1 MEAHKLTGEYDLRQ
15 LTMMRGLIKG
25 YEADKISVK
34 KLINDLE
41 ALLNVIENVEED
53 WKQRFLKEWGVL
65 EDLYADQL
73 YEKLDEVPESDK
85 LEIKLALENIKKLI
99 NEKIV

>member
-1 MEAHKLTGEYDLRQ
+1 
-15 LTMMRGLIKG
+15 MMQGLIQD

-41 ALLNVIENVEED
+41 ALLNVVENIEDE
-53 WKQRFLKEWGVL
+53 WKQRFLKEWGIL

-73 YEKLDEVPESDK
+73 YEKLDEMPESDK
-85 LEIKLALENIKKLI
+85 LEIELAVENIKKLI

>member
-1 MEAHKLTGEYDLRQ
+1 MSGQYDLRQ
-15 LTMMRGLIKG
+15 LTMMQGLIQD

-41 ALLNVIENVEED
+41 ALLNVVENIEDE
-53 WKQRFLKEWGVL
+53 WKQRFLKEWGIL

-73 YEKLDEVPESDK
+73 YEKLDEMPESDK
-85 LEIKLALENIKKLI
+85 LEIELAVENIKKLI